1 MLQASGV
8 PAHTVQTTHDANR
21 DPQLRHREHF
31 VRVNHP
37 IAGDTFVENSR
48 FKLSRTP
55 AVVNRAGPALGQHSQ
70 YIFEE
75 LLGYS
80 ESRISDLV
88 ACGVLG

>member
-1 MLQASGV
+1 
-8 PAHTVQTTHDANR
+8 
-21 DPQLRHREHF
+21 
-31 VRVNHP
+31 
-37 IAGDTFVENSR
+37 
-48 FKLSRTP
+48 
-55 AVVNRAGPALGQHSQ
+55 VNRAGPALGQHSQ

>member
-1 MLQASGV
+1 
-8 PAHTVQTTHDANR
+8 VQTTHDANR